1 MELSKIEEQQFSL
14 QKIAGHVQGRLP
26 EEVEAFVMNE
36 IQYLQERVQMAPALE
51 ECSTESMLMCI
62 RHALRDNVSL
72 DGNAGLVYIYPQ
84 KIKVAKNEYKTV
96 AHYELS
102 PNGRIS
108 LARQTGNILDFERP
122 QLIKEGEKV
131 VGGFMKILKPSYPEP
146 RWETYDYNQSDIDR
160 WAKFSSKKNK
170 KWDNAQRKFVEGSP
184 NALYSSGPGGG
195 IDEGF
200 MKAKI
205 VKHTL
210 KQLGINA
217 SEKVGQKIVRDDNYE
232 IEPALTIEETQKL
245 EQEEFGGDFEVPT
258 ANEL

>member
-1 MELSKIEEQQFSL
+1 MELKKIEEQAFSL
-14 QKIAGHVQGRLP
+14 QKIAGHVQGRTP
-26 EEVEAFVMNE
+26 EELEAFVLNE
-36 IQYLQERVQMAPALE
+36 ISYLKERVELAPALQ
-51 ECSTESMLMCI
+51 ECREDSLLMCI

-72 DGNAGLVYIYPQ
+72 DANAGLVYIYPQ
-84 KIKVAKNEYKTV
+84 KVKVANGQYVSV

-217 SEKVGQKIVRDDNYE
+217 SERVGQKIVQDKSLDF
-232 IEPALTIEETQKL
+232 EPALTIEETQKL
-245 EQEEFGGDFEVPT
+245 EQEEFGGDFEVPSG
-258 ANEL
+258 NEL